1 MARRLVLSVVL
12 GLFLTAALPAQA
24 ADVPPP
30 VELAEAL
37 LACKKLPPDKRL
49 RLTLH
54 GEVGAQELVAALAP
68 LSCRPIVIGGAAL
81 RGGKVTIEAPDLL
94 TPAEATR
101 LLISAIDSLGLS
113 IEVAGGSY
121 RVVDSARGKEIAT
134 ELAPG
139 ERRAREAFVVRL
151 IRLADASAEEVA
163 ATVGKIKS
171 KEGEVS
177 VLPLGRAILLID
189 RAAQVERMEALA
201 HALDR
206 PSLAARMF
214 VLPTHRTR
222 PSELVEALDKIA
234 LGGAP
239 RGDKTDALRP
249 VLLPVD
255 GARVILFSGSDT
267 AFQRVEALLARIDP
281 PLLPG
286 EERGGRIAV
295 YYLKHVVAEDL
306 AATVK
311 EVLTNARSNARPT
324 GAGAPMQGGPSS
336 SALEGEVR
344 VTADKVGNALV
355 VSGTAADLE
364 SVRELVARLD
374 LPRRQVYVEAV
385 VLDLSADMSRAVGL
399 SLHQTGGTD
408 SGSVSGFAASSS
420 SSGVNALTLDPA
432 KIAAALSGG
441 GLLAGVLGKSF
452 DIAGMSVP
460 SFGVVLQALETSR
473 DVSVLSRPHL
483 LTLDHVKAS
492 LSVGQ
497 KIPFPT
503 GQISTQATGSAN
515 SVALQTSYTRQDVAL
530 RIDLTPHLSD
540 EQEIRLEIDGEISD
554 VAGSGGAGGPI
565 TNQRT
570 IKTTVVVHDGQTVVL
585 GGLQKESA
593 SDQVDKVPILGDIP
607 VLGRLFQTRSKQRIK
622 QDLLIVITPYI
633 IRDSSDLRRIYER
646 REAERH
652 ELLQRATLFSD
663 AASYDP
669 HVDYSRK
676 RGLLEEINLVAQS
689 AEDEGNALRLART
702 ALAPRAMIQGGEVLG
717 TPRSLRAVDGPPLAM
732 PPP

>member
-1 MARRLVLSVVL
+1 MARRLLFIV
-12 GLFLTAALPAQA
+12 LFLTGALPAWA
-24 ADVPPP
+24 ADVPP

-37 LACKKLPPDKRL
+37 LACKKLPADKRL

-68 LSCRPIVIGGAAL
+68 LSCKPIVIGGAAL
-81 RGGKVTIEAPDLL
+81 HGGKVSIEAPDLL
-94 TPAEATR
+94 SPAEATR

-113 IEVAGGSY
+113 IEAAGGTY
-121 RVVDSARGKEIAT
+121 RVVDSARGREIAT
-134 ELAPG
+134 ELVDG

-151 IRLADASAEEVA
+151 IRLADASADEVA
-163 ATVGKIKS
+163 ATVGKLKS

-177 VLPLGRAILLID
+177 VLSQGRAILIID
-189 RAAQVERMEALA
+189 RAAQAERMEALA

-206 PSLAARMF
+206 PSLSARMF

-267 AFQRVEALLARIDP
+267 AFHRVESLLARIDP

-311 EVLTNARSNARPT
+311 EVLTNARSGARST
-324 GAGAPMQGGPSS
+324 GTGPPMQGGPSA

-355 VSGTAADLE
+355 VSGSVADLE

-399 SLHQTGGTD
+399 TLHQAGGTD

-432 KIAAALSGG
+432 KIATALSGG

-554 VAGSGGAGGPI
+554 VQARVVQADRSRISGPS
-565 TNQRT
+565 RRRSLC
-570 IKTTVVVHDGQTVVL
+570 TTDRRSCSADCRRRARAIRSTRSPSSATSRCSAACS
-585 GGLQKESA
+585 KRDRSSA
-593 SDQVDKVPILGDIP
+593 SSRTCSSSSRRTSYATRAISVASTSAERPSARSSCNARPCSPTLDRMIRTSTIRASGACSRRSTSSRRWPRMKA
-607 VLGRLFQTRSKQRIK
+607 TRSGS
-622 QDLLIVITPYI
+622 L
-633 IRDSSDLRRIYER
+633 
-646 REAERH
+646 
-652 ELLQRATLFSD
+652 AT
-663 AASYDP
+663 
-669 HVDYSRK
+669 RW
-676 RGLLEEINLVAQS
+676 
-689 AEDEGNALRLART
+689 
-702 ALAPRAMIQGGEVLG
+702 
-717 TPRSLRAVDGPPLAM
+717 LRAR
-732 PPP
+732 